1 MSCSYHIGN
10 TVLQLL
16 DLYMAAMAKIVV
28 DSAMPD
34 TTDRNRELRIALKI
48 KEWQQIM
55 DKRLRSFAA
64 WMSTRRYAS
73 GVCAI
78 PDVGHDGF
86 LSECVCF
93 ERSLHFAEASVACF
107 IVRTGQRLFGV
118 V

>member
-1 MSCSYHIGN
+1 M
-10 TVLQLL
+10 LQLL

-28 DSAMPD
+28 DAMPD
-34 TTDRNRELRIALKI
+34 TTDRNRELRIALQI

-55 DKRLRSFAA
+55 DKRLRTFAA
-64 WMSTRRYAS
+64 WMNTRRYVS
-73 GVCAI
+73 GICAI
-78 PDVGHDGF
+78 PEVGHDGF
-86 LSECVCF
+86 LPECVCF

>member
-16 DLYMAAMAKIVV
+16 ELYMAAMAKIDV
-28 DSAMPD
+28 DEMPD

-55 DKRLRSFAA
+55 DKRLPSFAA

-107 IVRTGQRLFGV
+107 IVRTGQRLFV
-118 V
+118 VV